1 MSCVHS
7 KSMLNRFVNVD
18 TPRPRDMFS
27 SALSLNNRGLYSP
40 DDEIPSMPGR
50 KLDTLADLEAFDTM
64 MQEKESSKTE

>member
-1 MSCVHS
+1 
-7 KSMLNRFVNVD
+7 
-18 TPRPRDMFS
+18 MFA

-50 KLDTLADLEAFDTM
+50 KLDTLADLEAFDNM